1 MAKIA
6 TTAIT
11 DKTINKIAIKTQS
24 IAFDSLVSAF
34 DSIEFVSVVEFDS
47 SFESVIDC
55 SELHSIPKL
64 EFPKQFNI
72 SFAVDLKNEKQKL
85 TK

>member
-11 DKTINKIAIKTQS
+11 DKTINPIAIKAQS

-47 SFESVIDC
+47 DFKSVIDC
-55 SELHSIPKL
+55 SELDSIPKL
-64 EFPKQFNI
+64 EFPKQLNI
-72 SFAVDLKNEKQKL
+72 SFAVDLKNVK
-85 TK
+85 